1 MGQLH
6 LMQPERQIQIRGG
19 STSSLAI
26 RNGPPCQEDDDN
38 YHDGK
43 IREYSGTVL
52 PEDIWCHIHS
62 LMTPRDAAR
71 AACVSRA
78 FRRSWRCYYPNLI
91 FNSKTIGLSRDG
103 MYFTRKVDQVLEKHS
118 GIGVKTFEIDC
129 SCCDKL
135 KGYEYLHRWLQKV
148 VTPGI
153 EKLTLVMPENEP
165 VNFPCPVLS
174 NGNGSSIWYLHL
186 VNCVFHPTVSLG
198 CLGNLT
204 VLHLDCV
211 RITGLHLGCLLP
223 SCVVLEQLKL
233 RRCYQITY
241 LKIPSRL
248 QRLSYLQVLECH
260 RLQTIEN
267 KAPNINS
274 FHFIGDRVEFL
285 LGESL
290 RLKKL
295 DVLCYPFLRYALDE
309 LPSIAPN
316 LETLSI
322 YSWVVNTTL
331 TLSPSKFL
339 YLKYLSIYI
348 NGSCDCLSL
357 VYFLGAAPSLET
369 FKLRVPIQLQ
379 QSIEEL
385 LSEDPSHLRQ
395 IPGYRHDKLRRVS
408 ICRFPCSK
416 SVVELTS
423 HILENSASLECLTLS
438 TTNDSFRCSDDR
450 SAKCSCLI
458 RPMEAHKAALLIERY
473 IRGKVPSTV
482 QLDVVEPCT
491 QPSP

>member
-1 MGQLH
+1 M
-6 LMQPERQIQIRGG
+6 
-19 STSSLAI
+19 
-26 RNGPPCQEDDDN
+26 
-38 YHDGK
+38 
-43 IREYSGTVL
+43 REKEAVY
-52 PEDIWCHIHS
+52 
-62 LMTPRDAAR
+62 
-71 AACVSRA
+71 
-78 FRRSWRCYYPNLI
+78 
-91 FNSKTIGLSRDG
+91 
-103 MYFTRKVDQVLEKHS
+103 
-118 GIGVKTFEIDC
+118 
-129 SCCDKL
+129 
-135 KGYEYLHRWLQKV
+135 
-148 VTPGI
+148 
-153 EKLTLVMPENEP
+153 
-165 VNFPCPVLS
+165 FPCPVLS

-204 VLHLDCV
+204 VLHFESV
-211 RITGLHLGCLLP
+211 RITGRQLGCLLP
-223 SCVVLEQLKL
+223 SCVALEQLKL
-233 RRCYQITY
+233 RRCYQITF

-267 KAPNINS
+267 EAPNINS

-295 DVLCYPFLRYALDE
+295 DVLCYLFLRYALDE

-322 YSWVVNTTL
+322 YSWCEVVNTTL
-331 TLSPSKFL
+331 TISPSKFL

-369 FKLRVPIQLQ
+369 FKLPVPIQLQ
-379 QSIEEL
+379 QSIDEL

-395 IPGYRHDKLRRVS
+395 IPGYSHDKLRRVS

-416 SVVELTS
+416 SMVELTS
-423 HILENSASLECLTLS
+423 HILENSASLECLALS

-450 SAKCSCLI
+450 SAKCSCSI
-458 RPMEAHKAALLIERY
+458 GPMEAHKAALVIERY

>member
-174 NGNGSSIWYLHL
+174 NGNGSSIWAPFRVPSSQLC
-186 VNCVFHPTVSLG
+186 CVGAVETQEMLPD
-198 CLGNLT
+198 NLPKDT
-204 VLHLDCV
+204 FPAAA
-211 RITGLHLGCLLP
+211 TQLP
-223 SCVVLEQLKL
+223 
-233 RRCYQITY
+233 
-241 LKIPSRL
+241 
-248 QRLSYLQVLECH
+248 
-260 RLQTIEN
+260 
-267 KAPNINS
+267 A
-274 FHFIGDRVEFL
+274 GDRVEFL